1 MDLLKYVL
9 VMNITLKVDEQKINE
24 MLEFYS
30 NNIVPNNGEYIYF
43 FAKIDHKTITAYKS
57 KNNQYKVVFNDYNEA
72 LIWDNNLDIN
82 DIEKKKKT
90 TINKA
95 NWINKN
101 NQIGSDEVGTGDFF
115 GPICVVASFVTNND
129 IEYLR
134 KLGVDDS
141 KRLSDEKIFEIG
153 QKLINKIPYCSLS
166 LDNEKYNQMI
176 KDGYNMNSIKALMH
190 NYVLSKL
197 NEKYPNNLV
206 VLDKFCPEDKYY
218 SYLNNETD
226 VLHNIVFQE
235 KGESYYPSIAVSS
248 IIARYSFLKKME
260 KLNEKYQL
268 IFPFGAGKKV
278 DEFVKIFIEKYNID
292 ELKKITKNNFKNF
305 NEINK

>member
-101 NQIGSDEVGTGDFF
+101 NQIGSDEVGTGDYF
-115 GPICVVASFVTNND
+115 GPIVVSSPYVSKENIPFL
-129 IEYLR
+129 ES
-134 KLGVDDS
+134 LGVKDS
-141 KRLSDEKIFEIG
+141 KKMTDAEILRVVPEII
-153 QKLINKIPYCSLS
+153 KVIPYSTRILNNR
-166 LDNEKYNQMI
+166 DYNQKYSTNI
-176 KDGYNMNSIKALMH
+176 NMNAMKAI
-190 NYVLSKL
+190 
-197 NEKYPNNLV
+197 
-206 VLDKFCPEDKYY
+206 
-218 SYLNNETD
+218 
-226 VLHNIVFQE
+226 LHNKVLYDQIVKKGRINAE
-235 KGESYYPSIAVSS
+235 KFLRANIAKQ
-248 IIARYSFLKKME
+248 Y
-260 KLNEKYQL
+260 
-268 IFPFGAGKKV
+268 
-278 DEFVKIFIEKYNID
+278 ID
-292 ELKKITKNNFKNF
+292 LYEQINNRL
-305 NEINK
+305 

>member
-57 KNNQYKVVFNDYNEA
+57 KNNQYKVVFNDYNEP

-141 KRLSDEKIFEIG
+141 KRLSDEKILEIG
-153 QKLINKIPYCSLS
+153 QQLS
-166 LDNEKYNQMI
+166 LLLEKI
-176 KDGYNMNSIKALMH
+176 
-190 NYVLSKL
+190 
-197 NEKYPNNLV
+197 
-206 VLDKFCPEDKYY
+206 
-218 SYLNNETD
+218 
-226 VLHNIVFQE
+226 
-235 KGESYYPSIAVSS
+235 
-248 IIARYSFLKKME
+248 
-260 KLNEKYQL
+260 
-268 IFPFGAGKKV
+268 
-278 DEFVKIFIEKYNID
+278 
-292 ELKKITKNNFKNF
+292 
-305 NEINK
+305 

>member
-1 MDLLKYVL
+1 
-9 VMNITLKVDEQKINE
+9 
-24 MLEFYS
+24 
-30 NNIVPNNGEYIYF
+30 
-43 FAKIDHKTITAYKS
+43 
-57 KNNQYKVVFNDYNEA
+57 
-72 LIWDNNLDIN
+72 
-82 DIEKKKKT
+82 
-90 TINKA
+90 
-95 NWINKN
+95 
-101 NQIGSDEVGTGDFF
+101 
-115 GPICVVASFVTNND
+115 
-129 IEYLR
+129 
-134 KLGVDDS
+134 
-141 KRLSDEKIFEIG
+141 
-153 QKLINKIPYCSLS
+153 
-166 LDNEKYNQMI
+166 MI

-197 NEKYPNNLV
+197 NKKYPNNLV

-268 IFPFGAGKKV
+268 IFTFGAGKKV